1 MISYILAGVTA
12 LLLLLADQF
21 SKVIVST
28 NFMLYQEFPLIKGL
42 LNFYYIH
49 NTGGAWGVLSGYT
62 GLLIFVTAVIMV
74 ACVVWLIFKARHN
87 KLLFWA
93 ASLVISGGIG
103 NMIDR
108 IFRNGCVID
117 FLQFGFWTDFPV
129 FNIADCGIVIGCGL
143 LFLYFVI
150 DTVNDIKK
158 RKADNG
164 NS

>member
-12 LLLLLADQF
+12 VVLLIADQAVKVMVKTGF
-21 SKVIVST
+21 SLGD
-28 NFMLYQEFPLIKGL
+28 NFTIIRGL

-62 GLLIFVTAVIMV
+62 GLLILVTAVIMI
-74 ACVVWLIFKARHN
+74 ACITWLIVRGTKN

-93 ASLVISGGIG
+93 VCLIISGGLG

-108 IFRNGCVID
+108 IFRAGKVID
-117 FLQFGFWTDFPV
+117 FLQFGFWEEFPV
-129 FNIADCGIVIGCGL
+129 FNIADCSIVVGCSL
-143 LFLYFVI
+143 LILYFVI
-150 DTVNDIKK
+150 DTVNDLKK
-158 RKADNG
+158 RKLNNE

>member
-1 MISYILAGVTA
+1 MVSFILAGAVS
-12 LLLLLADQF
+12 LLLLLLDQI
-21 SKVIVST
+21 SKGIVSA
-28 NFMLYQEFPLIKGL
+28 NFALYQEFPLVKGL

-62 GLLIFVTAVIMV
+62 GLLIFVTALIMV
-74 ACVVWLIFKARHN
+74 GCIFWLIFRARRS

-93 ASLVISGGIG
+93 ASLIISGGIG

-108 IFRNGCVID
+108 IFRNGRVID
-117 FLQFGFWTDFPV
+117 FLQFGFWTDFPI
-129 FNIADCGIVIGCGL
+129 FNIADCGILIGCGL
-143 LFLYFVI
+143 LLLYFI
-150 DTVNDIKK
+150 MDTVNDFKK